1 MSDLTPQ
8 EKKAFRRE
16 VLRLNSKAWGV
27 ATGLLAGLGL
37 FIATIVLVIK
47 GGPVVGPHL
56 SLLSLYLPGYR
67 VTTIGAFIGFV
78 YLFVLGYAL
87 GRLIGYVYN
96 ASAMPRNR
104 DG

>member
-1 MSDLTPQ
+1 MASITPKEQ
-8 EKKAFRRE
+8 QAIRRE

-47 GGPVVGPHL
+47 GGPVVGAHL
-56 SLLSLYLPGYR
+56 GLLSQYLPGYS
-67 VTTIGAFIGFV
+67 VTTAGAFIGFI
-78 YLFVLGYAL
+78 YMFVLGYAL

-96 ASAMPRNR
+96 LSAMPRT
-104 DG
+104 